1 MAMDHQFRALSE
13 CLRGLFGGRRVV
25 LAGGTRLPRRVQEL
39 QHLGADRTLVISTDD
54 FAPLYDSEVATWL
67 PLGISGLIAT
77 EQLGLEETLSS
88 PTPELAG
95 ALCEFDPAGDALVIG
110 SHYMTLPEVGG
121 RPVLNCRQP
130 EWVALENKTTIDSL
144 WRDLSVPHAP
154 AVVFDAAGESFD
166 SLWEA
171 STLLDS
177 GWGVVWSGDGPA
189 INGGA
194 NFVRRVRTR
203 SEARRVFRH
212 LAPKCDFIRVMPFL
226 EGIPVSVH
234 GIVFPDGTAV
244 LRPIEMV
251 VPRRTESARFLYAGC
266 ASFYDPPAHIRD
278 EMRYLARRVGE
289 QLRSTV
295 GYRGTFTL
303 DGVATEDGFRP
314 TEINTRYGGAMTCFE
329 DALPQVPISL
339 VQVAL
344 VAGHDI
350 GMGSMEFEDMLV
362 AAADNHRITSIGANV
377 RAVSPTHEVERPVV
391 WTEWACRWA
400 HEDEAPH
407 GTLRLRPGRIGG
419 RLELDLFQDMVRPG
433 RAAASLVV
441 SAFAL
446 ADQDWGTGLGRLEP
460 AQAVAELDVDELIA
474 VEQEAVTA

>member
-1 MAMDHQFRALSE
+1 MDHQFRALSE
-13 CLRGLFGGRRVV
+13 RLRGLFGGRQVV
-25 LAGGTRLPRRVQEL
+25 LAGGTRLSRRVQEL
-39 QHLGADRTLVISTDD
+39 HHLGADRTLVISTDD
-54 FAPLYDSEVATWL
+54 SAPLYDPQVATWL
-67 PLGISGLIAT
+67 TLGISGLIAT
-77 EQLGLEETLSS
+77 EQMGLEEALSS

-95 ALCEFDPAGDALVIG
+95 ALLEFDPAGDALVIG
-110 SHYMTLPEVGG
+110 SHYMALPEVGG
-121 RPVLNCRQP
+121 RPVLNCRKP

-154 AVVFDAAGESFD
+154 AAVFDAAGESFN
-166 SLWEA
+166 SMWEA
-171 STLLDS
+171 SELLDS

-266 ASFYDPPAHIRD
+266 ASFYDPPAQIRD
-278 EMRYLARRVGE
+278 EMRNLARRVGE

-303 DGVATEDGFRP
+303 DGVATADGFRP

-329 DALPQVPISL
+329 DALPQVPIAL

-344 VAGHDI
+344 VAGYDI
-350 GMGSMEFEDMLV
+350 GVGSMEFEDMLL
-362 AAADNHRITSIGANV
+362 AAADANRISTIGANV
-377 RAVSPTHEVERPVV
+377 KAVSPTHEIERPIV

-400 HEDEAPH
+400 HEDEVPH

-419 RLELDLFQDMVRPG
+419 RLELDLCQDMVRPG
-433 RAAASLVV
+433 RAAAPLVV

-460 AQAVAELDVDELIA
+460 ALAVAEPDVDELLAA
-474 VEQEAVTA
+474 VEHSAVTA